1 MEFFNKKIFFGLI
14 FLICLFQIT
23 SVCASDNLT
32 SIDSDILSE
41 EDTSIEFSS
50 SIDEDNIITDENSE
64 DIFVNPDFEEGDI
77 MSHYGWD
84 VNCSDVKPQGHGTTT
99 EYVSIRD
106 GVQDA
111 GVDLFGPGEGN
122 TGYIYEN
129 CRVLY
134 IYQIGGGAGYYP
146 VISQNINFDNVDNIS
161 FYYCLP
167 YSGNYVDPM
176 TFDEVIAFQSK
187 MQAPQNHTIEIYC
200 DDDLIDSIVIDP
212 KFGWQP
218 ITVDTTPYSGY
229 GEFKV
234 KIKWTQIKQA
244 MGNMLYLDNFTVK
257 MAPVPEQV
265 DSIISISSINAN
277 NVVSGFLKD
286 ISGNPL
292 ANAVINY
299 TINNNNDS
307 VVTSADGSFSIN
319 GVDNYEIFINYLG
332 NKTIKATST
341 SIKLD
346 NLTGPLVEA
355 QANASKLADDL
366 ADANQKVD
374 NLTTQLSDAQAN
386 ASKLADDL
394 ADANQK
400 ISNLTTQL
408 NDAQINPVLVNTNVL
423 VSDLNIKAGES
434 GVLKVTLKDASGIGL
449 ANQTINVLI
458 NGKNY
463 NAVTGNDGVAQ
474 VSLKY
479 DGANTYYANI
489 YYAGNNTYKS
499 SIATGK
505 VVVTKKATTLTAPK
519 KTFKV
524 KAKTKKVAITLK
536 SNGKA
541 VAGKK
546 ITIKIKG
553 KTYSAKTNS
562 KGVAT
567 IKVKLTKKGT
577 YKYTAKFA
585 GDNTYNTIS
594 KKGTIKVK
602 K

>member
-1 MEFFNKKIFFGLI
+1 MG
-14 FLICLFQIT
+14 
-23 SVCASDNLT
+23 SVGATEDISISDNLSYDDSQNSLET
-32 SIDSDILSE
+32 IEIDECLQSDISNNEKL
-41 EDTSIEFSS
+41 
-50 SIDEDNIITDENSE
+50 IDEDSKSNE
-64 DIFVNPDFEEGDI
+64 IFINPDFEDENSVLNENGNV
-77 MSHYGWD
+77 YGWN
-84 VNCSDVKPQGHGTTT
+84 VSTLGGQNASPQPTGMIKN
-99 EYVSIRD
+99 VD
-106 GVQDA
+106 G
-111 GVDLFGPGEGN
+111 N
-122 TGYIYEN
+122 N
-129 CRVLY
+129 VLY
-134 IYQIGGGAGYYP
+134 VYRTSNIAEK
-146 VISQNINFDNVDNIS
+146 VSQ
-161 FYYCLP
+161 
-167 YSGNYVDPM
+167 
-176 TFDEVIAFQSK
+176 
-187 MQAPQNHTIEIYC
+187 TI
-200 DDDLIDSIVIDP
+200 D
-212 KFGWQP
+212 
-218 ITVDTTPYSGY
+218 
-229 GEFKV
+229 
-234 KIKWTQIKQA
+234 
-244 MGNMLYLDNFTVK
+244 FTN
-257 MAPVPEQV
+257 V
-265 DSIISISSINAN
+265 DSISFKYFNPNYSQEVDNNIKMLESLTPEQIEAMGGTVEDVSNAINSYIMTFTITVGSTTITKDTIRSLNWEEINIDTSDIVGVGLFEISMPQAAISGGFKEIYFDDFMVELAPEKIVSVININSINAN

-299 TINNNNDS
+299 TINDNNGS
-307 VVTSADGSFSIN
+307 VVTADDGSFSIN

-355 QANASKLADDL
+355 QTNASKLAGDL
-366 ADANQKVD
+366 ADANQKIS
-374 NLTTQLSDAQAN
+374 NLTTQLNDTQAN
-386 ASKLADDL
+386 VSKLAGDL

-408 NDAQINPVLVNTNVL
+408 NDAQTNPVLVNTNVV

-489 YYAGNNTYKS
+489 YYAGNGTYKS

-536 SNGKA
+536 SSGKA

-546 ITIKIKG
+546 ITITIKG

>member
-1 MEFFNKKIFFGLI
+1 MLGRNKRIFLGTILLIFFFIMGN
-14 FLICLFQIT
+14 
-23 SVCASDNLT
+23 VCANDIAEQSNISVQEDVATISVESDVDQDIQNIPNGEFEL
-32 SIDSDILSE
+32 SDDNE
-41 EDTSIEFSS
+41 E
-50 SIDEDNIITDENSE
+50 
-64 DIFVNPDFEEGDI
+64 IFINPDFEQGSKSD
-77 MSHYGWD
+77 YPPGWN
-84 VNCSDVKPQGHGTTT
+84 VSFSDVSVNSQDVAIATGVYDSYT
-99 EYVSIRD
+99 EQYVYKDS
-106 GVQDA
+106 Q
-111 GVDLFGPGEGN
+111 
-122 TGYIYEN
+122 
-129 CRVLY
+129 VLR
-134 IYQIGGGAGYYP
+134 IHQSFTGYYP
-146 VISQNINFDNVDNIS
+146 VISQKINFDNVDNIS
-161 FYYCLP
+161 FIYCLP
-167 YSGNYVDPM
+167 FVEYSDDYGS
-176 TFDEVIAFQSK
+176 FDDFISLLEENDYSLD
-187 MQAPQNHTIEIYC
+187 HTIEIYYNEN
-200 DDDLIDSIVIDP
+200 LIKSYLINP
-212 KFGWQP
+212 TFGWQ
-218 ITVDTTPYSGY
+218 IIEVDTSQLSGVA
-229 GEFKV
+229 EFKV
-234 KIKWTQIKQA
+234 KIKWATVSGDVTTNDI
-244 MGNMLYLDNFTVK
+244 YLDNFTAV

-277 NVVSGFLKD
+277 NVISGFLKD

-299 TINNNNDS
+299 IINSNNGS
-307 VVTSADGSFSIN
+307 VVTADDGSFSIN

-346 NLTGPLVEA
+346 NITGPLVEA
-355 QANASKLADDL
+355 QANASKLAG
-366 ADANQKVD
+366 
-374 NLTTQLSDAQAN
+374 
-386 ASKLADDL
+386 DL

-408 NDAQINPVLVNTNVL
+408 NDAQTNPVLVNTNVV

-536 SNGKA
+536 SSGKA

>member
-1 MEFFNKKIFFGLI
+1 LLLIFFILI
-14 FLICLFQIT
+14 STVGATEDIEDLDNLSESNSQVIVEESEFNEVIQ
-23 SVCASDNLT
+23 SDNEDYSEISANENT
-32 SIDSDILSE
+32 EDSV
-41 EDTSIEFSS
+41 
-50 SIDEDNIITDENSE
+50 
-64 DIFVNPDFEEGDI
+64 FVNPNFDNGTVTKTLD
-77 MSHYGWD
+77 MSAYVTSGWGWYWSDQNASAND
-84 VNCSDVKPQGHGTTT
+84 VEISNGVYTNFRGQQGYLDNDQSNKVLHV
-99 EYVSIRD
+99 Y
-106 GVQDA
+106 QD
-111 GVDLFGPGEGN
+111 
-122 TGYIYEN
+122 YS
-129 CRVLY
+129 
-134 IYQIGGGAGYYP
+134 GYYP
-146 VISQNINFDNVDNIS
+146 VVYQMINFDNVDNIS
-161 FYYCLP
+161 FKYVLP
-167 YSGNYVDPM
+167 YQKNYTDASDGNTVKD
-176 TFDEVIAFQSK
+176 FDTYWVPYLAGEINGRTLGYL
-187 MQAPQNHTIEIYC
+187 NHTLEIYC
-200 DDDLIDSIVIDP
+200 DDNLIDSIIIDP
-212 KFGWQP
+212 KYGWQTA
-218 ITVDTTPYSGY
+218 IVNTKEYSG
-229 GEFKV
+229 EHLF
-234 KIKWTQIKQA
+234 KIKIIWAELTNNKMYHII
-244 MGNMLYLDNFTVK
+244 YFDNFTAV

-299 TINNNNDS
+299 TINDNNGS
-307 VVTSADGSFSIN
+307 VVTADDGSFSIN

-355 QANASKLADDL
+355 QANASKLAG
-366 ADANQKVD
+366 
-374 NLTTQLSDAQAN
+374 
-386 ASKLADDL
+386 DL

-408 NDAQINPVLVNTNVL
+408 SDAQTNPVLLNTNVV

-489 YYAGNNTYKS
+489 YYAGNGTYKS